1 MPRSEADFPGA
12 QGKP

>member
-12 QGKP
+12 QGKA